1 MREAA
6 RRGLPLFFQQ
16 RMTNRR
22 FRRDAQERETSA
34 LHRTRRYGPLL
45 LWIGFI
51 AFASTG
57 EFSAVNSARFVRPV
71 LLWLF
76 PGISEGQLGGIHFLT
91 RKVSHLVEYAIL
103 AFLARRAFITSSH
116 AGIQRRWFQ
125 LGLLLVVLCSLL
137 DEFQQSFAPSRSASI
152 VDSIVDVIGG
162 LTVLLI
168 FRAYDKRARERGE
181 NGGLRAR

>member
-1 MREAA
+1 MI
-6 RRGLPLFFQQ
+6 
-16 RMTNRR
+16 NRSLG
-22 FRRDAQERETSA
+22 RDAKRQRSA
-34 LHRTRRYGPLL
+34 FHRALRYGPLL
-45 LWIGFI
+45 LWLAFI
-51 AFASTG
+51 SFASTG
-57 EFSAVNSARFVRPV
+57 EFSAVNSSRFIRPV

-137 DEFQQSFAPSRSASI
+137 DEFQQSFAPSRSGSI

-168 FRAYDKRARERGE
+168 FRAGDERARKRG
-181 NGGLRAR
+181 GTGDLSVR

>member
-1 MREAA
+1 M
-6 RRGLPLFFQQ
+6 
-16 RMTNRR
+16 
-22 FRRDAQERETSA
+22 
-34 LHRTRRYGPLL
+34 

-51 AFASTG
+51 SFASTG
-57 EFSAVNSARFVRPV
+57 EFSAVNSSRFVG
-71 LLWLF
+71 LLLRWLF
-76 PGISEGQLGGIHFLT
+76 PEISEGQLAGIHFLT

-103 AFLARRAFITSSH
+103 AFLARRAFFTSSH

-152 VDSIVDVIGG
+152 VDSVVDVIGG

-168 FRAYDKRARERGE
+168 FRAFDRRAEEAGAMGNRGA
-181 NGGLRAR
+181 GGK

>member
-1 MREAA
+1 MINRKDS
-6 RRGLPLFFQQ
+6 QQ
-16 RMTNRR
+16 
-22 FRRDAQERETSA
+22 RETSA
-34 LHRTRRYGPLL
+34 RHRTRRYGPLL
-45 LWIGFI
+45 LWVGLI

-57 EFSAVNSARFVRPV
+57 QFSAVNSGRFVRPV

-76 PGISEGQLGGIHFLT
+76 PDITEGQLRGIHFLT
-91 RKVSHLVEYAIL
+91 RKVAHLVEYGIL

-137 DEFQQSFAPSRSASI
+137 DELQQSFAPARSGSI
-152 VDSIVDVIGG
+152 VDSVVDVIGG

-168 FRAYDKRARERGE
+168 FRAYESRAG
-181 NGGLRAR
+181 ASPPSQP

>member
-1 MREAA
+1 MI
-6 RRGLPLFFQQ
+6 
-16 RMTNRR
+16 NRR
-22 FRRDAQERETSA
+22 FRWDAKERETSA
-34 LHRTRRYGPLL
+34 LHRTLRYGPLV

-51 AFASTG
+51 SFASTS
-57 EFSAVNSARFVRPV
+57 EFSAVNSSRFVRPL

-76 PGISEGQLGGIHFLT
+76 PDISEAQLAGIHFLV
-91 RKVSHLVEYAIL
+91 RKVSHLVEYAML
-103 AFLARRAFITSSH
+103 AFLARRAFFTSSR

-152 VDSIVDVIGG
+152 VDSVVDVIGG
-162 LTVLLI
+162 LTVLLL

-181 NGGLRAR
+181 TGG